1 MKEIIKFAAAA
12 LIGMSGVNAGTRS
25 VAENIKNASR

>member
-1 MKEIIKFAAAA
+1 MKHWIAFAAASLA
-12 LIGMSGVNAGTRS
+12 GMSGVNAGTRS